1 MLSVLEQNPSIQWS
15 QLVQSIVIEKDRP
28 SDTDEIIVGEETG
41 EILNSDGLADF
52 KL

>member
-1 MLSVLEQNPSIQWS
+1 MLAVLEQNPSMQWS
-15 QLVQSIVIEKDRP
+15 QLVQSIAIEDDRP
-28 SDTDEIIVGEETG
+28 SDTDEIMVDEETG